1 MEEHFRMFL
10 RNNLLTYEH
19 KEVWSF
25 IWRIASYGR
34 TFFRMRI
41 ISSSPTS
48 LSPTLSQTKNP
59 YVFYPK
65 TTLNYIILADKR
77 WGEIQST
84 NLEQTQQMH
93 QKASP
98 TSDNGGRKKMLGAQE
113 KKRELEREEEKKW
126 RRKNIKHPKNIF

>member
-1 MEEHFRMFL
+1 M
-10 RNNLLTYEH
+10 
-19 KEVWSF
+19 
-25 IWRIASYGR
+25 
-34 TFFRMRI
+34 FFRVPKTLRLL
-41 ISSSPTS
+41 P
-48 LSPTLSQTKNP
+48 LSPMVSHTQKREVS
-59 YVFYPK
+59 YHK

-126 RRKNIKHPKNIF
+126 RRKNIKCPKKLF